1 MGRIIQKASAD
12 SNLKRVTLELGG
24 KSPNIIF
31 SDVNSEWLSIQNHFN
46 LSLNSEIISTNPHFN
61 FTVDEAVK
69 VAHQAIFA
77 NMGQVCN
84 AGSRT
89 FVHEDI
95 YEEFVKRSVE
105 LAKKR
110 VIGDPFDPNT
120 EAGPQVCSLSC
131 D

>member
-1 MGRIIQKASAD
+1 MCKAL
-12 SNLKRVTLELGG
+12 NLFPV
-24 KSPNIIF
+24 
-31 SDVNSEWLSIQNHFN
+31 DVA
-46 LSLNSEIISTNPHFN
+46 
-61 FTVDEAVK
+61 VEA
-69 VAHQAIFA
+69 AHNAAYA

-95 YEEFVKRSVE
+95 YQQFVQKSVE

-120 EAGPQVCSLSC
+120 QAGPQVMVFSFTIL
-131 D
+131 

>member
-1 MGRIIQKASAD
+1 MDA
-12 SNLKRVTLELGG
+12 
-24 KSPNIIF
+24 
-31 SDVNSEWLSIQNHFN
+31 
-46 LSLNSEIISTNPHFN
+46 
-61 FTVDEAVK
+61 AVK
-69 VAHQAIFA
+69 AAHQAIFA

-110 VIGDPFDPNT
+110 VVGDPFDLST
-120 EAGPQVCSLSC
+120 EAGPQVSTDLYIGVNLGYYVPICFMRYKPN
-131 D
+131 

>member
-1 MGRIIQKASAD
+1 MNSQFKT
-12 SNLKRVTLELGG
+12 NLIFVKFQTYFH
-24 KSPNIIF
+24 KST
-31 SDVNSEWLSIQNHFN
+31 SQLS
-46 LSLNSEIISTNPHFN
+46 
-61 FTVDEAVK
+61 VDETVK
-69 VAHQAIFA
+69 VAHQAVFA

-95 YEEFVKRSVE
+95 YEEFVKRSVQ

-120 EAGPQVCSLSC
+120 EAGPQVYSFSL

>member
-1 MGRIIQKASAD
+1 M
-12 SNLKRVTLELGG
+12 
-24 KSPNIIF
+24 
-31 SDVNSEWLSIQNHFN
+31 
-46 LSLNSEIISTNPHFN
+46 
-61 FTVDEAVK
+61 K

-120 EAGPQVCSLSC
+120 EAGPQVQECSNVTMTQRIFTFNYLPLTLTEN
-131 D
+131 

>member
-1 MGRIIQKASAD
+1 MNSQFKTITIFAKLQTY
-12 SNLKRVTLELGG
+12 LH
-24 KSPNIIF
+24 KSPF
-31 SDVNSEWLSIQNHFN
+31 QLS
-46 LSLNSEIISTNPHFN
+46 
-61 FTVDEAVK
+61 VDEAVK

-120 EAGPQVCSLSC
+120 EAGPQV
-131 D
+131 